1 MLPDNQST
9 TSKTNHRV
17 EGVEYPNLGIKVM
30 IVGNCFRSGAISMFA
45 NAGCK
50 AATTVGEADLICFL
64 GGEDV
69 DPDLYGEK
77 ALRGTYFNRARDD
90 AEMDV
95 FAEAQRL
102 GVPCFGICRG
112 MQFLHVMNGGKLY
125 QDVVSHAGHD
135 HLIRDVTDGTMHMA
149 SSMHHQMCIA
159 DESMTVLATA
169 TGHSGIYRTYG
180 SELNS
185 DKVED
190 LEAAIYPDINSIAVQ
205 GHPEVSGLPE
215 YTAWCLR
222 KVEDFLLG
230 SETLKVSTSYIN
242 PDVVPPA
249 IN

>member
-1 MLPDNQST
+1 VLPDNQST
-9 TSKTNHRV
+9 TTKTNHRA

-45 NAGCK
+45 SAGCS
-50 AATTVGEADLICFL
+50 AAATVGEADLICFL

-77 ALRGTYFNRARDD
+77 VLRGTYFNRARDD

-95 FAEAQRL
+95 FTEAQRL

-125 QDVVSHAGHD
+125 QDVVNHAGRD
-135 HLIRDVTDGTMHMA
+135 HVITDATNGKTVFA

-169 TGHSGIYRTYG
+169 VGHSGIYRTYG

-185 DKVED
+185 DKVAD

-205 GHPEVSGLPE
+205 GHPEVAGLPE
-215 YTAWCLR
+215 YTAWCLQ

-230 SETLKVSTSYIN
+230 SETFKVVPSTIN
-242 PDVVPPA
+242 PDSLPPA
-249 IN
+249 IH